1 MVYFFLLN
9 KFVKYDENEN
19 VSNLEWGYNIM
30 NGDVLVLEIQEIF
43 GFIFFLL
50 EQDIVE
56 YRYVLLYFILV
67 CIDILR
73 KKFLWFCNICL
84 SLDYV

>member
-73 KKFLWFCNICL
+73 KKNFCGFVIF
-84 SLDYV
+84 V

>member
-1 MVYFFLLN
+1 MVYFFFLN

-73 KKFLWFCNICL
+73 KKIFVVL
-84 SLDYV
+84 

>member
-30 NGDVLVLEIQEIF
+30 NGDVLVLEIQEMF

-73 KKFLWFCNICL
+73 KKIFVVL
-84 SLDYV
+84 

>member
-1 MVYFFLLN
+1 MVYFFFLN

-43 GFIFFLL
+43 GFVFFLL

-56 YRYVLLYFILV
+56 YRYVLLYFIIV

-73 KKFLWFCNICL
+73 KKIFVVL
-84 SLDYV
+84 

>member
-1 MVYFFLLN
+1 MVYFFFLN

-50 EQDIVE
+50 GQDIVE

-73 KKFLWFCNICL
+73 KKIFVVL
-84 SLDYV
+84 